1 MDTSPLNRAAVLSAV
16 QANGLALQHLPPHL
30 RADREVVLLAVRR
43 NGLSLA
49 HASSEL
55 RADTE
60 VPQVRVRL
68 RVRANRHRGA
78 TG

>member
-1 MDTSPLNRAAVLSAV
+1 M

-60 VPQVRVRL
+60 VAL
-68 RVRANRHRGA
+68 TLTLTLTLTLGGA
-78 TG
+78 R